1 MSPSCLILNDFSIRH
16 DLQGHP
22 ESEIRIDSILPF
34 LPESITRISAVPA
47 SMEDL
52 LKVHT
57 REYLS
62 RIEDLSI
69 RCRPRGVAYLDSDT
83 YVTPGSWEAARHAAG
98 AAIAAAGKAL
108 SGRPAFAVVRPPGHH
123 AGPVFGMGFCLI
135 NNVAVAAA
143 WALARVSRVAIID
156 WDVHHGNGTQAI
168 FYDSDRVLYSSI
180 HRSPYYPGTG
190 AREETGTG
198 TGEGYT
204 VNAPLPAG
212 SGMEEYCE
220 VFSGEIIPAV
230 ESFDP
235 DLILISA
242 GQDILFDDPL
252 GGMRLGPADIGKFT
266 ELISCIG
273 KRPPALVLEG
283 GYGPSHGKAVAEILR
298 VLDQW

>member
-1 MSPSCLILNDFSIRH
+1 MPPCCLILNDCSVRH
-16 DLQGHP
+16 DLKGHP
-22 ESEIRIDSILPF
+22 ESEIRIGSILPF
-34 LPESITRISAVPA
+34 LPESTTRIPAISA

-52 LKVHT
+52 LKVHLQ
-57 REYLS
+57 EYLS

-69 RCRPRGVAYLDSDT
+69 RCRPLGVAYLDSDT

-98 AAIAAAGKAL
+98 AAIAAAREAL

-123 AGPVFGMGFCLI
+123 AGPLYGMGFCLI
-135 NNVAVAAA
+135 NNVAVATA
-143 WALARVSRVAIID
+143 WALERVPRVAIID
-156 WDVHHGNGTQAI
+156 WDIHHGNGTQAI
-168 FYDSDRVLYSSI
+168 FYDSDRVLYCSV

-190 AREETGTG
+190 GREETGTG

-204 VNAPLPAG
+204 VNAPLPPG
-212 SGMEEYCE
+212 SGMEEYRE

-235 DLILISA
+235 ELILISA

-252 GGMRLGPADIGKFT
+252 GGMTLEPADIGKFT
-266 ELISCIG
+266 ELISRIG

-298 VLDQW
+298 VLDL

>member
-1 MSPSCLILNDFSIRH
+1 MPPCRLILNDCSVRH
-16 DLQGHP
+16 DLKGHP

-34 LPESITRISAVPA
+34 LPESTSRSLAIPA

-52 LKVHT
+52 LKVHQQ
-57 REYLS
+57 EYLS

-69 RCRPRGVAYLDSDT
+69 RCQPRGVVYLDSDT
-83 YVTPGSWEAARHAAG
+83 YITPGSWEAARHAAG
-98 AAIAAAGKAL
+98 AAITAAGEAL

-123 AGPVFGMGFCLI
+123 AGPVYGMGFCLI

-143 WALARVSRVAIID
+143 WALERVSRVAIID

-168 FYDSDRVLYSSI
+168 FYDSDRVLYSSV

-212 SGMEEYCE
+212 SGMEEYGE
-220 VFSGEIIPAV
+220 VFSGEILPAV

-266 ELISCIG
+266 ELSSQIG

-298 VLDQW
+298 ILDQW